1 MDWSHKKTPTGELF
15 SKVRDGRRMHV
26 PRKTGELDESSF
38 SRSRM
43 TARLMRRAERFREAD
58 EACQC
63 GATRREEKMRWQ
75 SWREQIY
82 AVGSAV
88 GFEFCKTVAG
98 SGKTN
103 KHRVTILFL

>member
-1 MDWSHKKTPTGELF
+1 
-15 SKVRDGRRMHV
+15 MHV

-63 GATRREEKMRWQ
+63 GATRGEEKMQ
-75 SWREQIY
+75 SWGEQIH

-98 SGKTN
+98 SGKNEQAQGNHTFFSDE
-103 KHRVTILFL
+103 HERFGLEASVYIRSIQCG